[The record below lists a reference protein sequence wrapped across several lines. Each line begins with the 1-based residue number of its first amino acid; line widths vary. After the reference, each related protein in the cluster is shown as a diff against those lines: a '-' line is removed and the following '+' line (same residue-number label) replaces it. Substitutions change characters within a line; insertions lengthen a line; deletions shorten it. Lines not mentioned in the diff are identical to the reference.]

1 MIKNKFGFYD
11 YQEEAF
17 NATQNNTKGIVVMP
31 TGTGKTFVQAGII
44 VDDILKNPGF
54 RMYVVNAPRIMLSF
68 QLLEEVF
75 KFNINN
81 GVDARYMAV
90 HSGGMDQRDLDR
102 FRYDNSEFEYSKIE
116 ATTSSTDI
124 ALMIDKCRKDNQPL
138 IFFSTYNS
146 MIRIDQG
153 KELVGDSYIDIV
165 LNDEAHYLI
174 QERFNTDFNEIETH
188 KKYFFTATKLKT
200 PSDQGLGMNNVEFY
214 GPTLYEMTPRVA
226 IELGKMVRPRIHII
240 ANEENRTFTPEDLD
254 FNLGTVVSNAFKKHE
269 ILLTK
274 SQSPKILI
282 ASRGVKDIKLL
293 IKSQEIQELR
303 EKGIKLYA
311 VSSDDE
317 VSNYIDGERVDRKKF
332 LTSLKNDGNNPNQK
346 LIVIH
351 YDILTEG
358 IDIPGLTGVLFL
370 RDQRKSKFVQTFG
383 RVARLDSR
391 DRINLTKGKILPT
404 NLKKLHKPYAWIMIP
419 AITTEDTDKLDN
431 LRGVIEELRDFGYDP
446 SELVESI
453 ERPRGIKGKDDEEIV
468 PDADRLGRVIG
479 ETIEE
484 YEHRIEEEKIANMSF
499 EDLVNA
505 IGNNK
510 NQVNFNL

>member
-1 MIKNKFGFYD
+1 MFNFYD

-17 NATQNNTKGIVVMP
+17 NTTQNNTKGIVVMP

-90 HSGGMDQRDLDR
+90 HSGGIDQRDLDR

-116 ATTSSTDI
+116 ATTSSTEI
-124 ALMIDKCRKDNQPL
+124 ASMIDKCKKDNQPL

-153 KELVGDSYIDIV
+153 KELVGDPYIDIV

-174 QERFNTDFNEIETH
+174 QERFNTDFNKIETH
-188 KKYFFTATKLKT
+188 RKYFFTATKLKT

-240 ANEENRTFTPEDLD
+240 ANEGNRTFTPKDLD

-269 ILLTK
+269 ILLTQ

-293 IKSQEIQELR
+293 IKSREIQELR
-303 EKGIKLYA
+303 EEGIKLYA

-317 VSNYIDGERVDRKKF
+317 ISNYIDGERVDRKKF

-358 IDIPGLTGVLFL
+358 IDVPGLTGVLFL
-370 RDQRKSKFVQTFG
+370 RDQRKSKFIQTFG

-391 DRINLTKGKILPT
+391 DRINLTKGNILPT
-404 NLKKLHKPYAWIMIP
+404 DFNKLNKPYAWIMIP

-431 LRGVIEELRDFGYDP
+431 LRGVIEELRHFGYDP

-484 YEHRIEEEKIANMSF
+484 YEHRIEEEKIANM
-499 EDLVNA
+499 LVTKLKEKMNSPLL
-505 IGNNK
+505 NEEL
-510 NQVNFNL
+510 FPLF